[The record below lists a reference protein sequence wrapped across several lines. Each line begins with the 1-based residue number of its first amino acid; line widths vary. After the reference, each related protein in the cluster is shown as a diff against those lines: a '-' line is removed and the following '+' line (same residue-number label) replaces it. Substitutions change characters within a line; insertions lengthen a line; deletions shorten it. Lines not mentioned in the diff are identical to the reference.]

1 VIAIDPAGNASD
13 PSSPWTVIVDTTAP
27 TPPSIDLVWDDVGTP
42 EGLNPGDDTDD
53 NQPDISGSAEP
64 FSTVTIYDN
73 GIAIG
78 SVQTD
83 EFGSWSYTPD
93 SLAFG
98 PHSITVDARDAAGN
112 TGAQSVPFDFNVIVI
127 TPGSGVGFDTLRITR
142 TVNVGDS
149 FDTGAWKITPIVGS
163 ILSTEGDGS
172 NPGWA
177 NFPGEIEFSS
187 DTGPARSLT
196 IDFRAEV
203 SDTVVFEFFDVGGN
217 LIHTLEVP
225 PVGPGVDRT
234 QVLTVTMPDDQEF
247 ASFKSLSSP
256 GNGVE
261 IASLFAH
268 NESLVFDSLIYP
280 AVIPPNTQYESDVW
294 SINTGITGSV
304 TPHANNGS
312 SRITAGVE
320 YTLKAIAA
328 NSLTIDYNSA
338 NGVVKLEFFDA
349 DGNVIHTYD
358 VPDTAGLYQTGVLV
372 ITMPG
377 GQEFAG
383 FRLADDSGSFDVHSL
398 LVSNEIVVAGGTNQ
412 EVGGA
417 GEYIGDETN
426 DLFQIE
432 DVAILQDAEIKV
444 EGGAGIDT
452 MVLTG
457 ADQVLNLT
465 ALTDQ
470 ISSIEVIDIT
480 GSGNN
485 TLNLSLGDVL
495 AQGGNSLFTDDDS
508 TQMLI
513 KGNTGDV
520 VNLGDLLPDGT
531 DPGDWASTGTATVAG
546 VTYNVYQ
553 HSSLDAQ
560 LLVQDGVTTNLV

>member
-1 VIAIDPAGNASD
+1 
-13 PSSPWTVIVDTTAP
+13 
-27 TPPSIDLVWDDVGTP
+27 
-42 EGLNPGDDTDD
+42 
-53 NQPDISGSAEP
+53 
-64 FSTVTIYDN
+64 
-73 GIAIG
+73 
-78 SVQTD
+78 
-83 EFGSWSYTPD
+83 
-93 SLAFG
+93 
-98 PHSITVDARDAAGN
+98 
-112 TGAQSVPFDFNVIVI
+112 
-127 TPGSGVGFDTLRITR
+127 
-142 TVNVGDS
+142 
-149 FDTGAWKITPIVGS
+149 
-163 ILSTEGDGS
+163 
-172 NPGWA
+172 
-177 NFPGEIEFSS
+177 
-187 DTGPARSLT
+187 
-196 IDFRAEV
+196 
-203 SDTVVFEFFDVGGN
+203 
-217 LIHTLEVP
+217 
-225 PVGPGVDRT
+225 
-234 QVLTVTMPDDQEF
+234 
-247 ASFKSLSSP
+247 
-256 GNGVE
+256 
-261 IASLFAH
+261 
-268 NESLVFDSLIYP
+268 
-280 AVIPPNTQYESDVW
+280 
-294 SINTGITGSV
+294 
-304 TPHANNGS
+304 
-312 SRITAGVE
+312 
-320 YTLKAIAA
+320 
-328 NSLTIDYNSA
+328 
-338 NGVVKLEFFDA
+338 
-349 DGNVIHTYD
+349 
-358 VPDTAGLYQTGVLV
+358 
-372 ITMPG
+372 MPG

-426 DLFQIE
+426 DLFRIE

-495 AQGGNSLFTDDDS
+495 AQGGNSLFTNDDS